1 MLHYQGLVLQL
12 LISFFIFSWNLL
24 EIQIPMQKLTIVPL
38 LLCIF
43 LYGCLAKSETPQK
56 NFIVKTEEKTKPPV
70 VPDAP
75 VIASDIIQRKQ
86 VPILCYHRLENKNST
101 SDYTVSISAFKE
113 QLKLLADSGYHSVL
127 PDQLNDYLIK
137 GTSLPSKPFMLT
149 FDDTRQ
155 EHYSI
160 AAPAMET
167 HGRKGVFFVMTI
179 PIGRPNY
186 MTSEQIKELS
196 DRGHV
201 IGSHTWDHH
210 NVKHLKEDDWAVQ
223 IGKPN
228 ERLQAITGKPVL
240 YFAYPFGVWNDTAV
254 EAIKKYSFK
263 AAFQLTAKR
272 SETEPLYTIRRTL
285 VPGSW
290 PTSKLL
296 KRMETNF

>member
-1 MLHYQGLVLQL
+1 
-12 LISFFIFSWNLL
+12 
-24 EIQIPMQKLTIVPL
+24 MQKLIIASL
-38 LLCIF
+38 LLSIF
-43 LYGCLAKSETPQK
+43 FIGCKAKSEAPQK
-56 NFIVKTEEKTKPPV
+56 NIIVKTEEKTEKPA

-75 VIASDIIQRKQ
+75 VSAATIIQRKQ
-86 VPILCYHRLENKNST
+86 VPILCYHRLENKNTT
-101 SDYTVSISAFKE
+101 SDYTVSINSFKD
-113 QLKLLADSGYHSVL
+113 QLKLLADSGYHSIL
-127 PDQLNDYLIK
+127 PDELDAYLTK
-137 GTSLPSKPFMLT
+137 GTPLPSKPFMLT

-160 AAPAMET
+160 AAPEMEK
-167 HGRKGVFFVMTI
+167 HGFKGVFFVMTI

-210 NVKHLKEDDWAVQ
+210 NVKHLKEEDWAVQ

-228 ERLQAITGKPVL
+228 EKLKAITGKPVL
-240 YFAYPFGVWNDTAV
+240 YFAYPFGVWNDSAV
-254 EAIKKYSFK
+254 TAIKKYSFK
-263 AAFQLTAKR
+263 GAFQLTAIR
-272 SETEPLYTIRRTL
+272 SESEPLYTIRRTL

-296 KRMETNF
+296 KRMESNF

>member
-1 MLHYQGLVLQL
+1 
-12 LISFFIFSWNLL
+12 
-24 EIQIPMQKLTIVPL
+24 MQKLIIAFL
-38 LLCIF
+38 LLSIF
-43 LYGCLAKSETPQK
+43 LYGCSAKSETPQK
-56 NFIVKTEEKTKPPV
+56 IRV
-70 VPDAP
+70 VRT
-75 VIASDIIQRKQ
+75 VNKNSSSKASDLPVNAAAIMQRKQ

-101 SDYTVSISAFKE
+101 SDYTVSIHSFKE

-127 PDQLNDYLIK
+127 PGELNDYLIK
-137 GTSLPSKPFMLT
+137 GTPLPSKPFMLT

-160 AAPAMET
+160 AAPEMEK
-167 HGRKGVFFVMTI
+167 HGFKGVFFVMTI

-210 NVKHLKEDDWAVQ
+210 NVKQLKEEDWAFQ

-240 YFAYPFGVWNDTAV
+240 YFAYPFGVWNDAAV

-263 AAFQLTAKR
+263 SAFQLTAKR
-272 SETEPLYTIRRTL
+272 SESEPLYTIRRTL

-296 KRMETNF
+296 KRMESNF

>member
-1 MLHYQGLVLQL
+1 
-12 LISFFIFSWNLL
+12 
-24 EIQIPMQKLTIVPL
+24 MQKLIISSL
-38 LLCIF
+38 LLSIF
-43 LYGCLAKSETPQK
+43 LYGCTAKSETPQK
-56 NFIVKTEEKTKPPV
+56 IRVVRTVEKTKV
-70 VPDAP
+70 AK
-75 VIASDIIQRKQ
+75 ASDVPVSAATIIQRKQ
-86 VPILCYHRLENKNST
+86 VPILCYHRLENKNT
-101 SDYTVSISAFKE
+101 ASDYTVSINSFKE

-127 PDQLNDYLIK
+127 PGQLNDYLIK
-137 GTSLPSKPFMLT
+137 GTPLPSKPFMLT

-160 AAPAMET
+160 AAPEMEKY
-167 HGRKGVFFVMTI
+167 GFKGVFFVMTI

-186 MTSEQIKELS
+186 MTTEQIKELS

-210 NVKHLKEDDWAVQ
+210 NVKQLKEEDWPVQ

-228 ERLQAITGKPVL
+228 EKLQAITGKPVL
-240 YFAYPFGVWNDTAV
+240 YFAYPFGVWNDAAV

-263 AAFQLTAKR
+263 SAFQLTAKR
-272 SETEPLYTIRRTL
+272 SESEPLYTIRRTL

>member
-1 MLHYQGLVLQL
+1 
-12 LISFFIFSWNLL
+12 
-24 EIQIPMQKLTIVPL
+24 MQKLIIVPI

-43 LYGCLAKSETPQK
+43 LYGCQAKSEGPQK
-56 NFIVKTEEKTKPPV
+56 IIIVKAVEKIEAPAV
-70 VPDAP
+70 SEAP
-75 VIASDIIQRKQ
+75 VSAATIIQRKQ
-86 VPILCYHRLENKNST
+86 VPILCYHRLENRNTT
-101 SDYTVSISAFKE
+101 SDYTVSINSFKE

-137 GTSLPSKPFMLT
+137 GTPLPPKPFMLT

-160 AAPAMET
+160 AAPEMEKF
-167 HGRKGVFFVMTI
+167 GFKGVFFVMTI

-210 NVKHLKEDDWAVQ
+210 NVKQLKEEDWAVQ

-240 YFAYPFGVWNDTAV
+240 YFAYPFGVWNDAAV
-254 EAIKKYSFK
+254 NAIKKYSFK
-263 AAFQLTAKR
+263 GAFQLTAKR
-272 SETEPLYTIRRTL
+272 SESEPLYTIRRTL

-296 KRMETNF
+296 KRMESNF

>member
-1 MLHYQGLVLQL
+1 
-12 LISFFIFSWNLL
+12 
-24 EIQIPMQKLTIVPL
+24 MQKLIISSL
-38 LLCIF
+38 LLSIF
-43 LYGCLAKSETPQK
+43 LYGCTAKSETPQK
-56 NFIVKTEEKTKPPV
+56 IRVVRTVEKTKV
-70 VPDAP
+70 AE
-75 VIASDIIQRKQ
+75 ASDIPVSAATIIQRKQ
-86 VPILCYHRLENKNST
+86 VPILCYHRLENKNT
-101 SDYTVSISAFKE
+101 ASDYTVSINSFKE

-127 PDQLNDYLIK
+127 PGQLNDYLIK
-137 GTSLPSKPFMLT
+137 GTPLPSKPFMLT

-160 AAPAMET
+160 AAPEMEKY
-167 HGRKGVFFVMTI
+167 GFKGVFFVMTI

-186 MTSEQIKELS
+186 MTTEQIKELS

-210 NVKHLKEDDWAVQ
+210 NVKQLKEEDWPVQ

-228 ERLQAITGKPVL
+228 EKLQAITGKPVL
-240 YFAYPFGVWNDTAV
+240 YFAYPFGVWNDAAV

-263 AAFQLTAKR
+263 SAFQLTAKR
-272 SETEPLYTIRRTL
+272 SESEPLYTIRRTL

>member
-1 MLHYQGLVLQL
+1 
-12 LISFFIFSWNLL
+12 
-24 EIQIPMQKLTIVPL
+24 MQKLIISSL
-38 LLCIF
+38 LLSIF
-43 LYGCLAKSETPQK
+43 LYGCTAKSETPQK
-56 NFIVKTEEKTKPPV
+56 IRVVRTVEKTKV
-70 VPDAP
+70 AE
-75 VIASDIIQRKQ
+75 ASDIPVSAATIMHRKQ

-101 SDYTVSISAFKE
+101 SDYTVSINSFKE

-127 PDQLNDYLIK
+127 PGQLNDYLIK
-137 GTSLPSKPFMLT
+137 GTPLPSKPFMLT

-160 AAPAMET
+160 AAPEMEKY
-167 HGRKGVFFVMTI
+167 GFKGVFFVMTI

-186 MTSEQIKELS
+186 MTTEQIKELS

-210 NVKHLKEDDWAVQ
+210 NVKQLKEEDWPVQ

-228 ERLQAITGKPVL
+228 EKLQAITGKPVL
-240 YFAYPFGVWNDTAV
+240 YFAYPFGVWNDAAV

-263 AAFQLTAKR
+263 SAFQLTAKR
-272 SETEPLYTIRRTL
+272 SESEPLYTIRRTL

-296 KRMETNF
+296 KRMEANF